1 MQLLQERLDVR
12 EKTRSNIFN
21 WRGQFTPQFADY
33 ILENFADNQAC
44 VLDPFSGSGTV
55 LIEAARKNLVCYGYE
70 INPAAYVMSMF
81 STFANMPVALRKD
94 ISASLETKMS
104 GILQSYSGKPV
115 YIDKPDYRE
124 SYANLIKFSR
134 ELLSAITMVNEK
146 ILALNILFL
155 SEHDK
160 RLTLAESIKKSA
172 GYLRL
177 HLFALPFANSP
188 VTAYLKD
195 ARTVGHDL
203 PAKVDVILTSPPYIN
218 VFNYHQNYR
227 AIVEAVGFDVL
238 QVALSE
244 FGANRKNRGN
254 RFKTVIQYC
263 LDMEL
268 TLHSLCQALKPEGKL
283 IMVVGRESNVLRV
296 PFYNGKI
303 ISDLIN
309 AMPGLVELE
318 ILERSFKNKFGDDI
332 KEDIIIARKGAIS
345 HETSMAKKIALK
357 HLTLGIIKA
366 DPQTKGFI
374 HEAIENIDSI
384 TPSPYF
390 KTEDIINK

>member
-33 ILENFADNQAC
+33 ILENFADNHAC

-94 ISASLETKMS
+94 ISASLERKMA
-104 GILQSYSGKPV
+104 GILQDYSGKPV

-124 SYANLIKFSR
+124 SYINLIKFSK
-134 ELLSAITMVNEK
+134 ELFSATTTVNEK
-146 ILALNILFL
+146 IMALNILFL

-160 RLTLAESIKKSA
+160 KLTLAESISKSA
-172 GYLRL
+172 RYLRL
-177 HLFALPFANSP
+177 HLLALPFANSP

-195 ARTVGHDL
+195 ARKVGHDL

-268 TLHSLCQALKPEGKL
+268 TLHSLCQALKQDGKL

-303 ISDLIN
+303 ISDIIN

-318 ILERSFKNKFGDDI
+318 IFERSFKNKFGDDI

-345 HETSMAKKIALK
+345 HETGMAKKIALK

-366 DPQTKGFI
+366 DSQTKGFI